1 MIESSRTRTRRRTTN
16 DDDDDD
22 DDDNDYTPV
31 IFVGGKGGVG
41 KTTVSSS
48 LAVELASSFDG
59 RDWNVLIVSTDPAHS
74 LGDALDVDLRRPSPG
89 GDGAAA
95 TSGGP
100 TTLDDPLTGGRLH
113 ALEVDPRSAL
123 AKFQDDIERLFDD
136 ASSSSFE
143 LGGMSPRRMLEE
155 MGLGTAELRGLLRNP
170 PPGLDEYVALANVLD
185 PKFGD
190 GEDGGGGGRIGR
202 KYDVI
207 VVDTA
212 PTGHT
217 LRMLQLPQFL
227 DGFLKTILS
236 LRTRLGG
243 LAKAMK
249 MFAGGGSTSSTTASA
264 PTVDDALASIENFQR
279 RARSLRMRLEDS
291 SRTKFVVVTIPTI
304 LSVRE
309 STRLMGELGDRG
321 MCVSDVVVNQCV
333 GGGGGGDVGG
343 GDADAGGAVDDSMR
357 RYYDRRVS
365 GQRRWISELTDA
377 CREVSSSGEYIGNS
391 RDGGNGGDGGD
402 GIAVT
407 EVPFYDIE
415 LVGVPALGFLGSQTF
430 FGEVGGK
437 TSAFRRLVGS
447 DGKDDRRAAAAAV
460 DGPGGSRGNPRVVIC
475 GGKGGVGKTTTSAS
489 LAIAMALA
497 GRDVALVST
506 DPAHSLGDA
515 LDMNLSGGSLVDV
528 PLYGVARPPSMMT
541 EEEGSLK
548 AMEIDPAS
556 ALKEFRDSI
565 DRLLGK
571 DDGGGGSNGGNGPSE
586 LSSALG
592 SLGEIIDTLP
602 AGTDE
607 VVALAKVIQLIRRG
621 NFDRVVLDT
630 APTGHTLRMLTT
642 PAFLADLIERVLS
655 VSAKLNSNAAVK
667 LLLSGAMGGQQ
678 NRARIDDAYESAKS
692 ALLKF
697 QVSMYDLEDMFADP
711 ETTEFLV
718 VTIGTEL
725 AVRESVRLLNDLTF
739 GDPEMPIRVRNV
751 VVNQVLD
758 GAGGAGGGDDA
769 DGDDEKLLGYVT
781 RLAASQNSS
790 IREIRRAVDGM
801 DDPPRVTQVM
811 MLDVEPRGV
820 YGLKA
825 VAGQLMLPSMTAEE
839 VAT

>member
-1 MIESSRTRTRRRTTN
+1 M
-16 DDDDDD
+16 
-22 DDDNDYTPV
+22 
-31 IFVGGKGGVG
+31 
-41 KTTVSSS
+41 
-48 LAVELASSFDG
+48 
-59 RDWNVLIVSTDPAHS
+59 
-74 LGDALDVDLRRPSPG
+74 VD
-89 GDGAAA
+89 
-95 TSGGP
+95 
-100 TTLDDPLTGGRLH
+100 
-113 ALEVDPRSAL
+113 
-123 AKFQDDIERLFDD
+123 
-136 ASSSSFE
+136 
-143 LGGMSPRRMLEE
+143 
-155 MGLGTAELRGLLRNP
+155 
-170 PPGLDEYVALANVLD
+170 
-185 PKFGD
+185 
-190 GEDGGGGGRIGR
+190 
-202 KYDVI
+202 
-207 VVDTA
+207 A
-212 PTGHT
+212 PTVRVVFAASQTERAAPHT
-217 LRMLQLPQFL
+217 YAADRAASVTDVLSWQLCFGQ
-227 DGFLKTILS
+227 
-236 LRTRLGG
+236 
-243 LAKAMK
+243 
-249 MFAGGGSTSSTTASA
+249 GGGS
-264 PTVDDALASIENFQR
+264 
-279 RARSLRMRLEDS
+279 
-291 SRTKFVVVTIPTI
+291 
-304 LSVRE
+304 
-309 STRLMGELGDRG
+309 
-321 MCVSDVVVNQCV
+321 
-333 GGGGGGDVGG
+333 
-343 GDADAGGAVDDSMR
+343 
-357 RYYDRRVS
+357 
-365 GQRRWISELTDA
+365 
-377 CREVSSSGEYIGNS
+377 
-391 RDGGNGGDGGD
+391 GDGGAD
-402 GIAVT
+402 GGIAVT

-415 LVGVPALGFLGSQTF
+415 LVGVPALGFLGSRTF

-437 TSAFRRLVGS
+437 TGAFGRLVRS
-447 DGKDDRRAAAAAV
+447 DEEDDRRAAAAV

-571 DDGGGGSNGGNGPSE
+571 DDGGGSNGGNGPSE

-607 VVALAKVIQLIRRG
+607 VVALATVIQLIRRG

-655 VSAKLNSNAAVK
+655 VSARLNSNAAVK

-739 GDPEMPIRVRNV
+739 GDPDMPIRVRNV

-769 DGDDEKLLGYVT
+769 DGDDEKLRGYVT

-801 DDPPRVTQVM
+801 DDPPRVTQVT

-825 VAGQLMLPSMTAEE
+825 MAGQLMLPSMTAEE
-839 VAT
+839 VPT